1 MKYEQ
6 ALAVVLWVILA
17 TATIFQLF
25 GWRNRHSVETLSK
38 QNQIEFSLGLVGNKQ
53 TGRLECPTGTQI
65 TVKEGRFFCAG
76 TTNQNHPFNL
86 CNPVTSTGE
95 PNPQT
100 TNRADALAYAQQMC
114 DSKLNCELSVPGAV
128 LPGSCDCKGDIGFDI
143 RYTCE
148 PTSL

>member
-65 TVKEGRFFCAG
+65 TRKEGRFFGGG
-76 TTNQNHPFNL
+76 TPNKNHPN
-86 CNPVTSTGE
+86 
-95 PNPQT
+95 Q
-100 TNRADALAYAQQMC
+100 
-114 DSKLNCELSVPGAV
+114 
-128 LPGSCDCKGDIGFDI
+128 
-143 RYTCE
+143 
-148 PTSL
+148 